1 MDVPS
6 LVFIRLAASWLLL
19 CAAGY
24 FFGAQI
30 VLACLPLF
38 EVVISAVQSDFAPAL
53 DVVGSRA
60 GAELRMSAI
69 LLRNV
74 PLDHMRYLETASH
87 IDYTTMELF
96 HVLVPA
102 VLLLGVLGAW
112 PSRTPKEL
120 VMRALFGV
128 PALVGVL
135 GVTTALTL
143 AGRFKMW
150 LVEATAGSPVPMHED
165 WLVQW
170 VLFNELGGRW
180 LIPIAV
186 GIACVEVRQPERST
200 R

>member
-1 MDVPS
+1 M
-6 LVFIRLAASWLLL
+6 L

-30 VLACLPLF
+30 LLACLPLF
-38 EVVISAVQSDFAPAL
+38 GLVIGAIQSDFAPSL

-60 GAELRMSAI
+60 TAELRMSVI
-69 LLRNV
+69 LLRDV
-74 PLDHMRYLETASH
+74 PLDQTRYLETASH
-87 IDYTTMELF
+87 IDYTTMDVF
-96 HVLVPA
+96 HVLVPL
-102 VLLLGVLGAW
+102 VLLLAVLAAWPIRSPKDLLVRALCGALALPAVLG
-112 PSRTPKEL
+112 L
-120 VMRALFGV
+120 
-128 PALVGVL
+128 
-135 GVTTALTL
+135 TTALTL

-150 LVEATAGSPVPMHED
+150 LVEATASSPFPVQEN

-186 GIACVEVRQPERST
+186 GIACVARSQGTT